1 MVTGPAGA
9 TKFAR
14 YTLSPTQ
21 PVTKF
26 AQHGPS
32 TGISAKKFA
41 QQPQKRQI
49 WGVSS
54 AQGELFHAHTHDQA
68 VLGELFHAQDAAT
81 CDVETDDTTAI
92 NDTGQHE
99 TTVTTA
105 TEKHAKNA
113 RFSPAKAMT
122 VSIPRKHTRVKA
134 TVVSDNRATWSTGP
148 RRDTH
153 GWR

>member
-26 AQHGPS
+26 AQ
-32 TGISAKKFA
+32 
-41 QQPQKRQI
+41 QPQKHQI
-49 WGVSS
+49 WGVSN

-68 VLGELFHAQDAAT
+68 VLGELFHAPDAAT

-92 NDTGQHE
+92 TDTGQHE

-105 TEKHAKNA
+105 
-113 RFSPAKAMT
+113 RP
-122 VSIPRKHTRVKA
+122 
-134 TVVSDNRATWSTGP
+134 
-148 RRDTH
+148 
-153 GWR
+153 

>member
-1 MVTGPAGA
+1 MWGCRGTAKYGGGDGDGGRARAGGSSGPASA
-9 TKFAR
+9 
-14 YTLSPTQ
+14 
-21 PVTKF
+21 TKF

-32 TGISAKKFA
+32 PTQPVTKFA

-68 VLGELFHAQDAAT
+68 VLGELFHAPDAAT

-105 TEKHAKNA
+105 
-113 RFSPAKAMT
+113 RP
-122 VSIPRKHTRVKA
+122 
-134 TVVSDNRATWSTGP
+134 
-148 RRDTH
+148 
-153 GWR
+153 